1 MGWSFLGALAVIVI
15 VNIAYVIHGQILKIK
30 RKKYLKKAKSV
41 KIFKRRQTLN
51 IDRQFDRRL
60 SKLHSNEQNSENPFG
75 RSIFDDSSDES
86 EGEYREKSSKKVIR
100 KQKKLIKEI
109 PLSVIEEEKEFELDL
124 SRID

>member
-1 MGWSFLGALAVIVI
+1 M
-15 VNIAYVIHGQILKIK
+15 
-30 RKKYLKKAKSV
+30 
-41 KIFKRRQTLN
+41 N